1 MKIALIGYGK
11 MGKTI
16 ERIAKERGHEIVSVI
31 DIDNQQ
37 DFDSDAF
44 RSADVAIEFTTPATA
59 VDNYY
64 KAFAQGVPVV
74 SGSTGWTTR
83 MPEIKAVCDR
93 GEATFFWTS
102 NYSLGVNIFF
112 LLNKYLSALMN
123 NFPSYRP
130 SMEEIHHI
138 HKLDHPSGTAITL
151 AEGLIANTNRISG
164 WVEEDA
170 KPSDLPI
177 AHRREGE
184 VPGTHII
191 TWESDVD
198 AITIEHRAKSRE
210 GFALGAVVAA
220 EWVNGRKGFLTMD
233 ELMRGLIRDTA
244 LLDIVNAKN

>member
-16 ERIAKERGHEIVSVI
+16 EKIAIDRGHKIVSII

-59 VDNYY
+59 VDNYM

-83 MPEIKAVCDR
+83 MQEIKDICER

-102 NYSLGVNIFF
+102 NFSLGVNIFF
-112 LLNKYLSALMN
+112 ALNKYLSALMD
-123 NFPSYRP
+123 NFADYNPE
-130 SMEEIHHI
+130 MKEIHHI

-151 AEGLIANTNRISG
+151 AEGLIDNVTRIDA
-164 WVEEDA
+164 WTEE
-170 KPSDLPI
+170 KTMSSQLLI
-177 AHRREGE
+177 NHEREGE

-191 TWESDVD
+191 SWDSDVD
-198 AITIEHRAKSRE
+198 TITIEHKAKSRQ

-220 EWVNGRKGFLTMD
+220 EWVSNQKGFLTMD
-233 ELMRGLIRDTA
+233 QMMHGIIRDSH
-244 LLDIVNAKN
+244 LLDITKK

>member
-16 ERIAKERGHEIVSVI
+16 ERIALGRGHEIVCTI
-31 DIDNQQ
+31 DIDNPQ

-44 RSADVAIEFTTPATA
+44 RSADVAIEFTTPSTA

-74 SGSTGWTTR
+74 SGSTGWTAR
-83 MPEIKAVCDR
+83 MPEIKVLCDE
-93 GEATFFWTS
+93 GKATFFWTS
-102 NYSLGVNIFF
+102 NYSLGVNLFF
-112 LLNKYLSALMN
+112 ALNKYLGQLMD
-123 NFPSYRP
+123 NFNDYTP
-130 SMEEIHHI
+130 SMKEIHHI

-151 AEGLIANTNRISG
+151 AEGLIEKVGRINA
-164 WVEEDA
+164 WTEDENA
-170 KPSDLPI
+170 PASSLPI
-177 AHRREGE
+177 YHEREGE

-191 TWESDVD
+191 AWDSEVD
-198 AITIEHRAKSRE
+198 TITIEHKAKSRE

-233 ELMRGLIRDTA
+233 QLMHGLIKNSH
-244 LLDIVNAKN
+244 LLDIK